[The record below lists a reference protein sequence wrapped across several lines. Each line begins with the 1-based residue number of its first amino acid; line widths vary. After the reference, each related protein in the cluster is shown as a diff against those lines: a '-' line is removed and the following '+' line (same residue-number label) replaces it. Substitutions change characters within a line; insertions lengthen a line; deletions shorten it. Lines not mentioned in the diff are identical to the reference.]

1 MKEKFAVSGMTCAA
15 CSAGIEKA
23 VRRLDGVQKADVSLM
38 GECMDVEYDEKNV
51 SRETIIRTVVEL
63 GYGAEKYDENILRE
77 RKSQP
82 DVLKKRFLLS
92 LAFLIPLMYFSM
104 GGMVGLSQP
113 SEIVSVTLQM
123 VFALAVIVIDF
134 KFFTSGAKALVK
146 RVPNMDTLV
155 AMGAGVSFLY
165 SFVLTIL
172 LYVGHSGHAHMFYE
186 SAAMI
191 LALVTLGKWLEEKSK
206 RKTGD
211 EIEKLIQLM
220 PNTVTVERGGIQS
233 KIAFSEIHA
242 GDVLIVKQGEYVPVD
257 GKIIEGHAF
266 VDRAAITGES
276 MPIELEEGGAVTGA
290 DRKSVV

>member
-113 SEIVSVTLQM
+113 SEIVSVTS
-123 VFALAVIVIDF
+123 
-134 KFFTSGAKALVK
+134 KGAC
-146 RVPNMDTLV
+146 
-155 AMGAGVSFLY
+155 
-165 SFVLTIL
+165 
-172 LYVGHSGHAHMFYE
+172 
-186 SAAMI
+186 
-191 LALVTLGKWLEEKSK
+191 
-206 RKTGD
+206 KTGSEHGYIGSD
-211 EIEKLIQLM
+211 GGRGFVFIQFCAHD
-220 PNTVTVERGGIQS
+220 PAVC
-233 KIAFSEIHA
+233 
-242 GDVLIVKQGEYVPVD
+242 
-257 GKIIEGHAF
+257 
-266 VDRAAITGES
+266 RA
-276 MPIELEEGGAVTGA
+276 
-290 DRKSVV
+290 